1 MATTQ
6 ITYKYAQPSNYVSP
20 LSYQGVIAQT
30 QLAENTQ
37 NKEEYYIDP
46 SIVLRDTAFEKNET
60 YYFKFTV
67 KSLRAKDYIVDI
79 LLMGEGL
86 PSKLLKK
93 VIIPGKANNGN
104 NEDFNSDY
112 TVELIF
118 SPLDSGYNEIRLS
131 LEKSITDIFK
141 NDINEINNLINK
153 DNIGEYAYIEPL
165 DNNQSIQGRLRLEAA
180 QNQENLLQ
188 LNYKGLLQQFK
199 LNQSPNGILLSYGEN
214 SLEIPYNTNEVMTIE
229 EDELPSMT
237 DWSYQNTLKFY
248 IGEWLPVYYYKIN
261 NNNIT
266 MDKNIRLEKV
276 ENIVQDN
283 SNKIISK
290 IGLQAKPYT
299 LFTLDGEEFRVGE
312 NSCYQLEYPD
322 LKISKIGIVPPIN
335 ENLALDDNEIIKE
348 NFFIL
353 DYRYTQSN

>member
-67 KSLRAKDYIVDI
+67 KSLRAEDYIVDI

-104 NEDFNSDY
+104 NEDFNSDH

-131 LEKSITDIFK
+131 LEKSIIDIFK

-214 SLEIPYNTNEVMTIE
+214 SLEIPYNTNGVMTIE
-229 EDELPSMT
+229 KDELPSMT